1 MQSGCYVSR
10 LHSILSA
17 NLLRR
22 RIYLFSSYECP
33 IFQGNALG
41 AFKEKRGKNFLK
53 QSTFFKS
60 IPEKAE
66 RNHEVCLNKL
76 LCVLLFK
83 VQCRAPS
90 LRRFFWRNPC
100 GGPFLCCA
108 HLFYFL
114 NKARFLRRESNP
126 RHEGFQAPCYTNL
139 ATKFFA
145 VRAFKFFQDAF
156 SYCMRDS
163 NPPKAGYDSGCSPS
177 ELTHGKH
184 FAGSVFFQFYQS
196 LLTV

>member
-17 NLLRR
+17 NLLRC
-22 RIYLFSSYECP
+22 RICLFGSYECP

-126 RHEGFQAPCYTNL
+126 RHEGFKALCYTNL

-145 VRAFKFFQDAF
+145 VRAFIIPFAAK
-156 SYCMRDS
+156 
-163 NPPKAGYDSGCSPS
+163 PGCNCPV
-177 ELTHGKH
+177 ELCLRNI
-184 FAGSVFFQFYQS
+184 SRCIE
-196 LLTV
+196 